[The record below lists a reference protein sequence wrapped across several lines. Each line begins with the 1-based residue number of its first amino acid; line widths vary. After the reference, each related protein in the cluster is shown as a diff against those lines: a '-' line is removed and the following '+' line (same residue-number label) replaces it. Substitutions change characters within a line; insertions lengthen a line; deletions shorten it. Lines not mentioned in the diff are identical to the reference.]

1 MRAVDF
7 SLLPRNL
14 ELGIW
19 PGVLFTIKIIMGSLP
34 FLFLKKL
41 IQIRKSKM
49 RMVMLFLLCEILM
62 WLPCYVGDITNLPL
76 MFLAFAAAVFF
87 CCEGTPRQ
95 KLAAAVL
102 TAGPAFSVNVLT
114 DNYFHE
120 FNLTINGMRSVPLP
134 GYWEIRLGYWAVMC
148 LLARKLL
155 AGQRQELPGKFWNL
169 LILLSAPVFGMLGA
183 LVIFSDYEIGNAWR
197 DISISALCMLYWIGM
212 ILTVHVLGRQQELE
226 RKEHFY
232 QMRQQY
238 YNAMERQ
245 QKEVRRLRHDMKNH
259 LTALSGLSG
268 EAEKAYLTELL
279 NAPALSPGRTYCEN
293 RTASVVLSAKADQAL
308 EQETE
313 FEVHAM
319 IPESIPVDPMDLC
332 SLLGNVLDNA
342 LEAAA
347 RMPREQRR
355 VSFSAGVEKGLFAA
369 EVRNTYLFLERGLD
383 GRPATVKKDR
393 RNHGFGLAS
402 VEEIVERYGG
412 NLEYKAEEKEF
423 VLFFYLPV

>member
-1 MRAVDF
+1 MRVVDF

-19 PGVLFTIKIIMGSLP
+19 SSALVAVKIITGSLP

-49 RMVMLFLLCEILM
+49 RMAILVLM
-62 WLPCYVGDITNLPL
+62 CGILIWLPCYVGDITNLPL
-76 MFLAFAAAVFF
+76 MFLTFAAAVFF
-87 CCEGTPRQ
+87 CCEGTSRQ

-102 TAGPAFSVNVLT
+102 TAGPSFSVNVLT
-114 DNYFHE
+114 DNYFLE
-120 FNLTINGMRSVPLP
+120 FNRMRSVPLP
-134 GYWEIRLGYWAVMC
+134 GYWEIRLGYWAVMW

-155 AGQRQELPGKFWNL
+155 AGRRQDFPGKFWNL

-183 LVIFSDYEIGNAWR
+183 LVIFSDQEIVNAWR
-197 DISISALCMLYWIGM
+197 DISISVLCMLYWIGM
-212 ILTVHVLGRQQELE
+212 ILTVHVLGQQQELE

-232 QMRQQY
+232 QLRQQY

-268 EAEKAYLTELL
+268 EEGKAYLMELL
-279 NAPALSPGRTYCEN
+279 NAPALSTGRTYCEN

-313 FEVHAM
+313 FAVHAM

-347 RMPREQRR
+347 RMPREQRH

-393 RNHGFGLAS
+393 RNHGFGLAN

-412 NLEYKAEEKEF
+412 SLEYKAEEKEF

>member
-1 MRAVDF
+1 MRVVDF

-14 ELGIW
+14 ELEIGSSA
-19 PGVLFTIKIIMGSLP
+19 LFAVKIITGSLP

-41 IQIRKSKM
+41 IWIRKSKM
-49 RMVMLFLLCEILM
+49 RMAILVLM
-62 WLPCYVGDITNLPL
+62 CGILIWLPCYVGDITNLPL
-76 MFLAFAAAVFF
+76 MFLTFAAAVFF
-87 CCEGTPRQ
+87 CCEGTSRQ

-102 TAGPAFSVNVLT
+102 TAGPSFSVNVLT
-114 DNYFHE
+114 DNYFLE
-120 FNLTINGMRSVPLP
+120 FNRMRSVPLP
-134 GYWEIRLGYWAVMC
+134 GYWEIRLGYWAVMW

-155 AGQRQELPGKFWNL
+155 AGRRQDFPGKFWNL

-183 LVIFSDYEIGNAWR
+183 LVIFSDQEIVNAWR
-197 DISISALCMLYWIGM
+197 DISISVLCMLYWIGM
-212 ILTVHVLGRQQELE
+212 ILTVHVLGQQQELE

-232 QMRQQY
+232 QLRQQY

-268 EAEKAYLTELL
+268 EEGKAYLMELL
-279 NAPALSPGRTYCEN
+279 NAPALSTGRTYCEN

-313 FEVHAM
+313 FAVHAM

-332 SLLGNVLDNA
+332 ALLGNVLDNA

-347 RMPREQRR
+347 RMPQRAEACFFFR
-355 VSFSAGVEKGLFAA
+355 RSGKRALCGGSAEYLSVSGAGA
-369 EVRNTYLFLERGLD
+369 
-383 GRPATVKKDR
+383 
-393 RNHGFGLAS
+393 
-402 VEEIVERYGG
+402 
-412 NLEYKAEEKEF
+412 
-423 VLFFYLPV
+423 

>member
-1 MRAVDF
+1 
-7 SLLPRNL
+7 
-14 ELGIW
+14 
-19 PGVLFTIKIIMGSLP
+19 
-34 FLFLKKL
+34 
-41 IQIRKSKM
+41 
-49 RMVMLFLLCEILM
+49 
-62 WLPCYVGDITNLPL
+62 

-114 DNYFHE
+114 DNYFLE

-183 LVIFSDYEIGNAWR
+183 LVIFSDQEIGNAWR

-293 RTASVVLSAKADQAL
+293 RTAIVVLSAKADQAL

-355 VSFSAGVEKGLFAA
+355 VSFSAGVEKGLLLSAG
-369 EVRNTYLFLERGLD
+369 VRR
-383 GRPATVKKDR
+383 GRPPEGICCLRTRSRSENNAAVHR
-393 RNHGFGLAS
+393 RPKGGRQVPALFYGPQAVYAFRLGFLLCGGWKNGREGRARWALLPGR
-402 VEEIVERYGG
+402 RYGEVEKVLGRCSLGDDSG
-412 NLEYKAEEKEF
+412 NFILEFAGEE
-423 VLFFYLPV
+423 